1 MLGAHNQDVVDRLL
15 RLRLSPLMLFLVD
28 YCRGDLRNTRN
39 DYSDMGTVK
48 ALDLGNI
55 LVNLNGE
62 GDSMNFW
69 G

>member
-1 MLGAHNQDVVDRLL
+1 
-15 RLRLSPLMLFLVD
+15 MLFLVD